1 MPKSKAFIAVILLL
15 SVWTTNHS
23 LVAYAA
29 SFSDKV
35 TNIRT
40 EINRDNLK
48 DAIKLLQKIKVGS
61 ENEQEQIDLL
71 FGDIYLKINKPSKA
85 EEFYEKSFM
94 TSDARIE
101 NLTFVGLAEVKLRQ
115 GQLDKAIDFAEKSL
129 VVNSDNVRP
138 KILLALA
145 KTRIGEKE
153 EALDILTDLYDS
165 QSDNADVNLAIAGY
179 HSSFDNNT
187 KAIEILD
194 KYLKS
199 NPTSIKVMD
208 ELGNLYWLTGN
219 KDKALELKFKV
230 LKHYEF
236 NKNKYQVKKIKNWIL
251 SIEPT
256 YFDKKPITRG
266 IKPKQSEEYEKE
278 EVIEYDDKK
287 QVPHYEEFD
296 FAYNFT
302 GSGFIVGKGKY
313 VITNNHVIMDAT
325 RIAVRNGL
333 GKISKASV
341 EATSDDYDLAIL
353 KLDSS
358 YNQKY
363 AISSK
368 NFADPAEG
376 DDVISI
382 GYPMSGFFGNDKPVI
397 TQGIVSKVFDDKIG
411 LFLTT
416 TDVNSGN
423 SGGPIFNLNGKLV
436 GITVATLDKKKVM
449 KKTGNIPT
457 SMGIAI
463 KSNMLK
469 EVFNYKKT
477 LPISKTKY
485 EKSSIYQQMLPSVVF
500 IAIEVDTE

>member
-1 MPKSKAFIAVILLL
+1 
-15 SVWTTNHS
+15 
-23 LVAYAA
+23 
-29 SFSDKV
+29 
-35 TNIRT
+35 
-40 EINRDNLK
+40 
-48 DAIKLLQKIKVGS
+48 
-61 ENEQEQIDLL
+61 
-71 FGDIYLKINKPSKA
+71 
-85 EEFYEKSFM
+85 
-94 TSDARIE
+94 
-101 NLTFVGLAEVKLRQ
+101 
-115 GQLDKAIDFAEKSL
+115 
-129 VVNSDNVRP
+129 
-138 KILLALA
+138 
-145 KTRIGEKE
+145 
-153 EALDILTDLYDS
+153 
-165 QSDNADVNLAIAGY
+165 
-179 HSSFDNNT
+179 
-187 KAIEILD
+187 
-194 KYLKS
+194 
-199 NPTSIKVMD
+199 
-208 ELGNLYWLTGN
+208 
-219 KDKALELKFKV
+219 
-230 LKHYEF
+230 
-236 NKNKYQVKKIKNWIL
+236 
-251 SIEPT
+251 
-256 YFDKKPITRG
+256 
-266 IKPKQSEEYEKE
+266 
-278 EVIEYDDKK
+278 
-287 QVPHYEEFD
+287 
-296 FAYNFT
+296 
-302 GSGFIVGKGKY
+302 
-313 VITNNHVIMDAT
+313 MDAT

-341 EATSDDYDLAIL
+341 ADTSDDYDLAIL
-353 KLDSS
+353 KLDTP